1 MFVLGVSDHI
11 MIAHSFP
18 DPFFG
23 PAQRVHG
30 ATYGVEVE
38 LKVAELG
45 PHHVVVDIGAFR
57 TLLRSSLD
65 VLDYRNLDE
74 HPDFRGKFSTTER
87 VAEHIANLVAD
98 GLRALGPDQR
108 PPHGSSLRVLLRE
121 SPVAW
126 AAFERLI

>member
-38 LKVAELG
+38 LRVPRLD

-57 TLLRSSLD
+57 SLLRAALD
-65 VLDYRNLDE
+65 TLDYRNLDE
-74 HPDFRGKFSTTER
+74 HPEFKTKFSTTER
-87 VAEHIANLVAD
+87 LAEHVANLVAES
-98 GLRALGPDQR
+98 LSALDPATR
-108 PPHGSSLRVLLRE
+108 PPLGASLRVLLRE

-126 AAFERLI
+126 AAYERGL

>member
-38 LKVAELG
+38 LRVAELG
-45 PHHVVVDIGAFR
+45 PQHVVVDIGAFR
-57 TLLRSSLD
+57 SLLRASLET
-65 VLDYRNLDE
+65 LDYRNLDE
-74 HPDFRGKFSTTER
+74 HPEFRAKFSTTER
-87 VAEHIANLVAD
+87 VAEHIANLVAQ
-98 GLRALGPDQR
+98 ALTALDPPQR
-108 PPHGSSLRVLLRE
+108 PPLGSSLRVLLRE

-126 AAFERLI
+126 AAYERPL

>member
-38 LKVAELG
+38 LRVAELG
-45 PHHVVVDIGAFR
+45 PQHVVVDIGAFR
-57 TLLRSSLD
+57 TLLRQSLD
-65 VLDYRNLDE
+65 TLDYRNLDE
-74 HPDFRGKFSTTER
+74 HPEFRAKFSTTER
-87 VAEHIANLVAD
+87 VAEHIAGLVAE
-98 GLRALGPDQR
+98 GLRGLDAAQR
-108 PPHGSSLRVLLRE
+108 PPPGSSLRVLLRE

-126 AAFERLI
+126 AAYERAL

>member
-38 LKVAELG
+38 LRVPRLD
-45 PHHVVVDIGAFR
+45 PHHVVIDIGAFR
-57 TLLRSSLD
+57 TMVRQSLD
-65 VLDYRNLDE
+65 SLDYRNLDE
-74 HPDFRGKFSTTER
+74 HPAFREKFSTTER
-87 VAEHIANLVAD
+87 VAEHVAD
-98 GLRALGPDQR
+98 LIAAALTALEGASR
-108 PPHGSSLRVLLRE
+108 PPLGASLRVLLRE

-126 AAFERLI
+126 AAYERTL

>member
-1 MFVLGVSDHI
+1 MFALGVSDHI

-38 LKVAELG
+38 LRVANLG
-45 PHHVVVDIGAFR
+45 PQHVVVDIGAFR
-57 TLLRSSLD
+57 TLLRQSLD
-65 VLDYRNLDE
+65 SLDYRNLDE
-74 HPDFRGKFSTTER
+74 HPDFRSKFSTTER
-87 VAEHIANLVAD
+87 VAEHVANLVAE
-98 GLRALGPDQR
+98 GLRALEPAQR
-108 PPHGSSLRVLLRE
+108 PPHGSTLRVLLRE

-126 AAFERLI
+126 ASFERTL